1 MEISDIYSKL
11 ETKLD
16 RVSTDTR
23 LLVTGD
29 VFFALKGPHYNGN
42 EFVAKALELGASF
55 VICEDYESQDARVVS
70 VDDALITLQRLAQYH
85 RSRMKAKIIAITGSN
100 GKTTTKELL
109 LKVFETTYEV
119 LATEGNL
126 NNHIGVPLT

>member
-29 VFFALKGPHYNGN
+29 VFFALKGPYYNGN
-42 EFVAKALELGASF
+42 EFVVKALELGASF

-70 VDDALITLQRLAQYH
+70 VDDALI
-85 RSRMKAKIIAITGSN
+85 
-100 GKTTTKELL
+100 
-109 LKVFETTYEV
+109 
-119 LATEGNL
+119 
-126 NNHIGVPLT
+126 NNRIQWKDNHQGVAFKSV

>member
-1 MEISDIYSKL
+1 MGIFVIMEISDIYSKL

-42 EFVAKALELGASF
+42 EFVAKALELGASLLF
-55 VICEDYESQDARVVS
+55 V
-70 VDDALITLQRLAQYH
+70 
-85 RSRMKAKIIAITGSN
+85 KIMN
-100 GKTTTKELL
+100 
-109 LKVFETTYEV
+109 LKMQE
-119 LATEGNL
+119 
-126 NNHIGVPLT
+126 

>member
-29 VFFALKGPHYNGN
+29 VFFALKGPYYNGN
-42 EFVAKALELGASF
+42 EFVVKALELGASF
-55 VICEDYESQDARVVS
+55 V
-70 VDDALITLQRLAQYH
+70 
-85 RSRMKAKIIAITGSN
+85 KIMN
-100 GKTTTKELL
+100 
-109 LKVFETTYEV
+109 LKMQE
-119 LATEGNL
+119 
-126 NNHIGVPLT
+126 